1 MTVENRAKQFAP
13 FSALTGLDLALEKK
27 RRELDRSERREF
39 SEESAAELNEQLR
52 ALQKGTRVT
61 LRYYCDQEYR
71 SLSGTVDRLE
81 VTEGLLKLDS
91 AQVPIADIAE
101 IESAEPC
108 QFSPDAV

>member
-13 FSALTGLDLALEKK
+13 FAAITGLDRALKK
-27 RRELDRSERREF
+27 KQRELDRRERREL
-39 SEESAAELNEQLR
+39 SEESAAELNERLR

-91 AQVPIADIAE
+91 AQIPIADIVE